1 MEKLVSLKNNIYYAD
16 DYIKK
21 ILLTTKSIAIVG
33 LSDKENRPSY
43 FAAKYLKNRGYKI
56 IPVNPVTNKKTIL
69 GEKVYKTIS
78 EIEFIPDMIDLFVKK
93 EKILAFVKEAI
104 KIKTKTIW
112 IQIGLID
119 KESEKIAN
127 TANINFIMNRCPKI
141 EYAKFSGELGW
152 AGINSNVISNNRNQ
166 IKND

>member
-1 MEKLVSLKNNIYYAD
+1 MSSINNIYYAD
-16 DYIKK
+16 DYIKE
-21 ILLTTKSIAIVG
+21 ILFTTKSIAIVG
-33 LSDKENRPSY
+33 LSDKENRPSN

-56 IPVNPVTNKKTIL
+56 IPINPVTRKKTIL

-78 EIEFIPDMIDLFVKK
+78 ELEFIPDMVDLFVKK
-93 EKILAFVKEAI
+93 ERILMFVKEAI

-112 IQIGLID
+112 LQLGLID
-119 KESEKIAN
+119 KESEKIAK

-152 AGINSNVISNNRNQ
+152 AGVNSNVITNKRNLL